1 MWNISC
7 VHKHCHNV
15 HGLCTHIYVQN
26 FGMLEI
32 VAHTRCTQTY
42 FCVHEKICMQ
52 IFSFSIP
59 VSIMLFVKGFS
70 FNSIL
75 KVNASSPVS
84 KQIPSPFLFAS
95 WPERSWSV
103 TLILLWVF
111 GMDNSNSCLFEMNF
125 VRWNPDSL
133 AHIHD
138 SFYELFC
145 KFNTFQ

>member
-1 MWNISC
+1 MHTHIRTEFWHAWNSST
-7 VHKHCHNV
+7 HKMYTNIL
-15 HGLCTHIYVQN
+15 LCTWKNMHAN
-26 FGMLEI
+26 FQFFNPCQHH
-32 VAHTRCTQTY
+32 A
-42 FCVHEKICMQ
+42 FCQRFFIQLYLKGEC
-52 IFSFSIP
+52 IFTSFQA
-59 VSIMLFVKGFS
+59 K
-70 FNSIL
+70 
-75 KVNASSPVS
+75 
-84 KQIPSPFLFAS
+84 IPSAFLLAS
-95 WPERSWSV
+95 WPERSWSL

>member
-1 MWNISC
+1 MSKVFVYWWNALICRVSYLQIDEKNCVTFRKNKYRKAKGICSMWNISC

-26 FGMLEI
+26 FGILEI

-84 KQIPSPFLFAS
+84 KQ
-95 WPERSWSV
+95 
-103 TLILLWVF
+103 
-111 GMDNSNSCLFEMNF
+111 
-125 VRWNPDSL
+125 
-133 AHIHD
+133 
-138 SFYELFC
+138 
-145 KFNTFQ
+145 KFPVLSYLQVDLRDLDP